1 MTYEPEVAP
10 PIVRPSGFL
19 PTTTKHI
26 TMAHLPD
33 TPAVPLSDDRIWVDG
48 CFDFSHHG
56 HAGAMLQA
64 KQLGKFLAVGIHSDE
79 EITANKGPTVMSLK
93 ERVAAVDA
101 CKWADLSVP
110 YAPYVTQIP
119 WLNHFGCRYV
129 VHGDDVT
136 TDADGNDCYRLVKAE
151 DRFKIVKR
159 TPGISTTDLVGR
171 MLLCTKQHH
180 IKDIAALLTQDA
192 DTMRRFE
199 MYATDSTGLAPG
211 STVWSYSALKKS
223 LWMLVAGIDPQPEQ
237 RIIYVDGGFDLF
249 SSGQIEF
256 LRQVV
261 ETEKQKNPSL
271 PPPYVIAGVH
281 DDATINQKKG
291 LNYPIMSIVE
301 RSLCVLQCRYVNS
314 IILDAPFD
322 PTKTFMGVV
331 SNALGVPIS
340 AVYHGPTSFMP
351 AEGDP
356 YADAKE
362 MAIFHEV
369 ESHEFKDVN
378 AGTITDRIVAARE
391 RFEERQRKKGVK
403 AGFENDMTHD

>member
-1 MTYEPEVAP
+1 M
-10 PIVRPSGFL
+10 SD
-19 PTTTKHI
+19 
-26 TMAHLPD
+26 LPD
-33 TPAVPLSDDRIWVDG
+33 VPAVPLSDDRIWVDG

-79 EITANKGPTVMSLK
+79 DITANKGPTVMNLQ
-93 ERVAAVDA
+93 ERISAVDA
-101 CKWADLSVP
+101 CKWADLSIP

-119 WLNHFGCRYV
+119 WLNHFGCQFV

-180 IKDIAALLTQDA
+180 LKDITGLLEKDA
-192 DTMRRFE
+192 DTMGRFE

-211 STVWSYSALKKS
+211 SNVWTYSPAAKS
-223 LWMLVAGIDPQPEQ
+223 IRQLVAGIDPNPEQ
-237 RIIYVDGGFDLF
+237 RIVYVDGGFDLF

-256 LRQVV
+256 LRLVV
-261 ETEKQKNPSL
+261 ETEKKNYPSL
-271 PPPYVIAGVH
+271 PAPYVIAGIH
-281 DDATINQKKG
+281 DDLTINKHKG
-291 LNYPIMSIVE
+291 LNYPIMNAVE
-301 RSLCVLQCRYVNS
+301 RSLCVLQCRYVNA

-322 PTKTFMGVV
+322 PSKEFLNTLYAGIDAKVQ
-331 SNALGVPIS
+331 

-351 AEGDP
+351 SEGDP
-356 YADAKE
+356 YADAKGLG
-362 MAIFHEV
+362 IFVQV
-369 ESHEFKDVN
+369 ESHDFSDVN
-378 AGTITDRIVAARE
+378 AGTIMERIMAARE

-403 AGFENDMTHD
+403 AGYEDEMTHS